1 MIPWKK
7 VGSTR
12 TMFVPSGEL
21 LSEAY
26 GELHRLA
33 SSFLRNER
41 PNHTLQ
47 PSALINEAYLRMA
60 RHRTDT
66 PSDRAHFLRLAA
78 RAMRNVLIDHGR
90 GRRAQKR
97 IREEAI
103 VENGAPPPLM
113 IEDYLTINSAI
124 EKLEGMDPDLASLVE
139 LRFFGGLS
147 VPETAEALSVSE
159 ATVKR
164 EWAVARAWLRAEF
177 GLDGEPA
184 G

>member
-1 MIPWKK
+1 
-7 VGSTR
+7 
-12 TMFVPSGEL
+12 MFVPSGEI
-21 LSEAY
+21 LSDLY

-60 RHRTDT
+60 IHRTHAAA
-66 PSDRAHFLRLAA
+66 DRPHFLRLAA
-78 RAMRNVLIDHGR
+78 RAMRQVLIDHGR

-97 IREEAI
+97 LA
-103 VENGAPPPLM
+103 VPGADAEPLDGLPM
-113 IEDYLTINSAI
+113 EDYLTINTAL
-124 EKLEGMDPDLASLVE
+124 EKLEAFDPQLASIIE
-139 LRFFGGLS
+139 LRFFAGLS
-147 VPETAEALSVSE
+147 IPETAEAMSMSE

-177 GLDGEPA
+177 GMAEA

>member
-1 MIPWKK
+1 
-7 VGSTR
+7 
-12 TMFVPSGEL
+12 MFVPSGEL
-21 LSEAY
+21 LSDLY

-60 RHRTDT
+60 CHRTHA
-66 PSDRAHFLRLAA
+66 PSDRPHFLRLAA
-78 RAMRNVLIDHGR
+78 RAMRHVLIDHSR

-97 IREEAI
+97 LAVPATDAEP
-103 VENGAPPPLM
+103 VDGLP
-113 IEDYLTINSAI
+113 IEDYLTINTAL
-124 EKLEGMDPDLASLVE
+124 EKLEAFDPQLASLIE
-139 LRFFGGLS
+139 LRFFAGLS
-147 VPETAEALSVSE
+147 ITETAEALGLSE

-177 GLDGEPA
+177 GLAEME
-184 G
+184 